1 MIIHRVWVT
10 RAQPGARQTA
20 HRLAELGFEP
30 VVAPVLAV
38 AVLKAADIPDHAAIA
53 FTSMNGVA
61 VFSTLSARR
70 DQRVYAVGE
79 ATAGAARAAGWT
91 DVLAAGAG
99 GDVRALARTIL
110 AAPPAGPLLMPGAR
124 ERAGDLPALLEGRIA
139 AVDLPVYAT
148 VPTRVPPPDGF
159 DAILIHS
166 PRAAAALI
174 EQSPDAVVNR
184 LVVAISPAAAE
195 PLARHGPGALRIA
208 AHPSEDALLAALG
221 KPGPRV

>member
-1 MIIHRVWVT
+1 MILNRIWVT
-10 RAQPGARQTA
+10 RARPGANQTA
-20 HRLAELGFEP
+20 RRLTALGFEP

-38 AVLKAADIPDHAAIA
+38 AVLKTAEIPDHAAIA

-61 VFSTLSARR
+61 VFSTLGSRR

-91 DVLAAGAG
+91 DVRTADGG

-110 AAPPAGPLLMPGAR
+110 AGPPDGPLLMPGAR
-124 ERAGDLPALLEGRIA
+124 ERAGDLPTLLDGQIA
-139 AVDLPVYAT
+139 AIDFPVYAT
-148 VPTRVPPPDGF
+148 VPTRVAPPADV

-166 PRAAAALI
+166 PRAALALI
-174 EQSPDAVVNR
+174 EQSPDAVANR

-195 PLARHGPGALRIA
+195 PLARHGPGGLRIA